1 MKTKLEIRRFDFLSL
16 LIFLVLLSIGSLM
29 IYSIAYSDGKPPSLM
44 DLEGIL
50 GKHFLFCLLSIVF
63 GVIFYFV
70 SIRFIIRHSYVIY
83 GLSLLF
89 LIGLFLFGK
98 SISGAKSWYDLG
110 FFSFQP
116 SEFVKITTSV
126 LIANIMYQSQ
136 IIILH
141 RKIWWIIAVI
151 LLPVGLIFV
160 QPDPGTAI
168 TFFFLIFMFFR
179 EGLPIYILFVV
190 MSAIIIFILALVL
203 GPIKLSI
210 AILLLGYLSL
220 FITTWWN
227 GKTLRR
233 VVLFSTIISIVFT
246 FASTFAFQNFIQ
258 EYHRDR
264 FEVLLNIREDNRDIG
279 YHVFQSKIALGAG
292 QFYGTGLLRGT
303 QTNGKFV
310 PEQHNDYIFSAVGEQ
325 WGFIG
330 GFIVI
335 GLYLFLIL
343 RIISKAEKTTNKFH
357 RVYMYCF
364 SSFLF
369 GHFFINIGMTI
380 GLLPTIG
387 IPLPYLSYGG
397 SNLLTFTILLSL
409 YLSMDY
415 RRLAIE

>member
-1 MKTKLEIRRFDFLSL
+1 M
-16 LIFLVLLSIGSLM
+16 M
-29 IYSIAYSDGKPPSLM
+29 IYSIAYSDGKPPSLI
-44 DLEGIL
+44 DLDGIL
-50 GKHFLFCLLSIVF
+50 GKHFLFCLLSLIL
-63 GVIFYFV
+63 GVIVYFV
-70 SIRFIIRHSYVIY
+70 KIRFIFRYSYVIY
-83 GLSLLF
+83 GISLF
-89 LIGLFLFGK
+89 LLVGLFLFGK

-116 SEFVKITTSV
+116 SEFVKITTSL

-136 IIILH
+136 LIMPH
-141 RKIWWIIAVI
+141 RKIWWLVVVI
-151 LLPVGLIFV
+151 LLPVGLIFI

-179 EGLPIYILFVV
+179 EGLPIYVLFIA
-190 MSAIIIFILALVL
+190 MCAIVLFILALVL
-203 GPIKLSI
+203 GPIKLSL
-210 AILLLGYLSL
+210 AILLLGYLTY
-220 FITTWWN
+220 FITKWRDW
-227 GKTLRR
+227 KTLGK
-233 VVLFSTIISIVFT
+233 VVLFTTLISIVFT
-246 FASTFAFQNFIQ
+246 FASTFAFQNFI
-258 EYHRDR
+258 EDHHRNR
-264 FEVLLNIREDNRDIG
+264 FEVLLNIREDNRNVG

-292 QFYGTGLLRGT
+292 QFYGTGLLKGT

-325 WGFIG
+325 WGVLG

-343 RIISKAEKTTNKFH
+343 RIISKAEKNTNKFH
-357 RVYMYCF
+357 KVYMYCF

-397 SNLLTFTILLSL
+397 SNLLTFTILLAL